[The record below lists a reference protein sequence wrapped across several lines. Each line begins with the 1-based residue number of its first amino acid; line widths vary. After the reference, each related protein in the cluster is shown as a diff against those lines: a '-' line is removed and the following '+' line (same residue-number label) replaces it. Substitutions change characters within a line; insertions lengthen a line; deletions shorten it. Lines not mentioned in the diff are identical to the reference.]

1 MPFKKIEP
9 EKLSNAVVRQVELL
23 IMRGILKPGER
34 LPSERELA
42 EQMGVSR
49 PSLREAIANLQERG
63 LLATRAGAG
72 IYVAEVV
79 GAAFSD
85 ALVQLFADHD
95 EAVFDYISFRRDL
108 EGLAAERAA
117 RLGSDTDLK
126 VVDTI
131 FRKMEAAHTK
141 RNPAEEAQLDAEFH
155 LAIIEASH
163 NVIML
168 HFRDFGAR
176 GAGLMGPE
184 PRLLLYRCATRKGI
198 ARLVV
203 TRRLLHLQM
212 QPIASERVLR
222 RQLQVQLNPQ
232 TRLLGRRDKSVLHS
246 DRPADQVAVE
256 LRLNGLAHQQI
267 RQGRRQMNVGRPLH
281 RPGIEMRRKLCVE
294 HLCQPSQLLHL
305 PNPARATQRRL
316 QDFDPARTQQ
326 RGELRLGGQSL
337 ARRNGGTH
345 GAGNF
350 GKFQRVVGRQRFLE
364 PQRLIRLNRAP
375 QPDRAGGVELP
386 MGAKQQVRPVA
397 HGLPDRLAERDRHR
411 DIEHRRLMPRMDRIR
426 PRRVKLDG
434 GVATIHGI

>member
-1 MPFKKIEP
+1 MPFKKIEA
-9 EKLSNAVVRQVELL
+9 EKLSTAVVRQIELL

-49 PSLREAIANLQERG
+49 PSLREAIADLQERG

-131 FRKMEAAHTK
+131 FRKMETAHSK

-168 HFRDFGAR
+168 HMMRAMFQMLREGVFYNRQMMFKQRTTRDTLLQQHRAINDALQARDAQGAR
-176 GAGLMGPE
+176 A
-184 PRLLLYRCATRKGI
+184 
-198 ARLVV
+198 
-203 TRRLLHLQM
+203 
-212 QPIASERVLR
+212 
-222 RQLQVQLNPQ
+222 
-232 TRLLGRRDKSVLHS
+232 
-246 DRPADQVAVE
+246 AVE
-256 LRLNGLAHQQI
+256 AHLTYVENSLGE
-267 RQGRRQMNVGRPLH
+267 RQ
-281 RPGIEMRRKLCVE
+281 K
-294 HLCQPSQLLHL
+294 
-305 PNPARATQRRL
+305 A
-316 QDFDPARTQQ
+316 D
-326 RGELRLGGQSL
+326 
-337 ARRNGGTH
+337 RNE
-345 GAGNF
+345 A
-350 GKFQRVVGRQRFLE
+350 VARQRLE
-364 PQRLIRLNRAP
+364 HENARS
-375 QPDRAGGVELP
+375 
-386 MGAKQQVRPVA
+386 
-397 HGLPDRLAERDRHR
+397 
-411 DIEHRRLMPRMDRIR
+411 
-426 PRRVKLDG
+426 
-434 GVATIHGI
+434 